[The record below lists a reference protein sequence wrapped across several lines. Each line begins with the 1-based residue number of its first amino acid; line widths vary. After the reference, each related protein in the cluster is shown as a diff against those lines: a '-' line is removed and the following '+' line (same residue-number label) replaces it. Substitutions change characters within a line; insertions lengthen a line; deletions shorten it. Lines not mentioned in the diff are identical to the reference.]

1 MAAQVESS
9 LKVSPGEAVKPMAG
23 VGRPAAVVIPMPR
36 LTADGHPM
44 IDHAAGGRLGP
55 ARGILFGIGVGLVL
69 WAGLLSL
76 AWRVFH

>member
-1 MAAQVESS
+1 MVAQAETSKSHVSDAAEQSIA
-9 LKVSPGEAVKPMAG
+9 L
-23 VGRPAAVVIPMPR
+23 GRPAAVVLSLPR
-36 LTADGHPM
+36 VTADGHPM

-55 ARGILFGIGVGLVL
+55 ARGVLVGVSVGVVL

>member
-1 MAAQVESS
+1 MAAKAETLRPPTGAASESS
-9 LKVSPGEAVKPMAG
+9 IVLNRPG
-23 VGRPAAVVIPMPR
+23 AVVLPMPR
-36 LTADGHPM
+36 VNSDGYPM

-55 ARGILFGIGVGLVL
+55 ARGVLVGLGVGLAL